1 MKKVLIGIFSGF
13 LMAGIAA
20 AQDNTTPSSTS
31 SAATSATAPQT
42 SVPAQSQT
50 QQQLPPPETPGAATA
65 PAATPQTQA
74 PQAGAVPPQHQHV
87 TRVAPG
93 SVIPVSLTKTIDAK
107 KAKAGDE
114 VVAKVT
120 QDMKSTTGEVI
131 VAKDTKMVGHVTE
144 SQPRN
149 KEQKESQV
157 AISFDKAVTKDRN
170 EMQMPMSIQA
180 IIGPQNNAAQASQSA
195 SSANND
201 TPAPSSGTNV
211 SPGMKSGTSG
221 SMQTPTPTT
230 SASNDTTSNS
240 QSASASRPPIT
251 AQTQG
256 VVGISNLTLT
266 AAPNNAQGS
275 LVTSDKNNVK
285 IESGTMLLL
294 RVSQ

>member
-74 PQAGAVPPQHQHV
+74 PQAGAVSPQHV

-230 SASNDTTSNS
+230 SASNDTPGNS